1 MKDFWRKLKLNS
13 GIVGDLFAFLWRR
26 RLWWLIPIIAVMLI
40 FGFLIALGT
49 ATGLGPLIYTLF

>member
-1 MKDFWRKLKLNS
+1 MKNFFKKLSNNS
-13 GIVGDLFAFLWRR
+13 SVVGDLFAFLWRR
-26 RLWWLIPIIAVMLI
+26 KLWWLIPIILVMLI

>member
-1 MKDFWRKLKLNS
+1 MKSFWNRLKLNS
-13 GIVGDLFAFLWRR
+13 GVVGDLFSFLWKRK
-26 RLWWLIPIIAVMLI
+26 LWWLIPIILVMLI

>member
-1 MKDFWRKLKLNS
+1 MKSFLRKLQLNS

-26 RLWWLIPIIAVMLI
+26 KLWWLIPIILVMLI

>member
-1 MKDFWRKLKLNS
+1 MKDFLNRLKLNS
-13 GIVGDLFAFLWRR
+13 GVVGELFSFLWRR
-26 RLWWLIPIIAVMLI
+26 KLWWIIPIITIMLI